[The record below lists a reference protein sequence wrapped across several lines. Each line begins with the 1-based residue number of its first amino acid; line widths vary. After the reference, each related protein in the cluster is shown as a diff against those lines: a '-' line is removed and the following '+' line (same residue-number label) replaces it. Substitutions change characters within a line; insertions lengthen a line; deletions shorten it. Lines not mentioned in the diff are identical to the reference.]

1 MYGLTIIKIRGIVA
15 RLSDDDIA
23 IFREFLGSILLVTD
37 RLDGFST
44 HRKNDARKCIGGIQ

>member
-44 HRKNDARKCIGGIQ
+44 HRKNDARKCIGSIQ